1 MRVRRGLL
9 APVPRAAVPG
19 AAVPGAAVPG
29 APVPGAAV
37 RRVVPGSAGTI
48 LAAGPAIAAAV
59 ALALTGC
66 SSTVSRPH
74 AAGTPASGAHSAA
87 VGHSSAKH
95 SSARQGAGPGRGR
108 PGPVTFCLRRPG
120 SGLRAALDRTVRRSL
135 RAEVLPLGI
144 SAGGRAAYVS
154 IWSHGYSGVAEMNLA
169 SGALRRIRTFADPAS
184 DQADGAASG
193 NWLVWAE
200 TYSLRS
206 LDEFTVYAFDAATG
220 TLRRLGHSLAGPSG
234 TAWPSPWHAP
244 AVSGHYA
251 AWAQGYGPGGLVEIR
266 LANLLTGRVTV
277 ISKGHLQP
285 PFFDGSLVVWPESD
299 RPGGQT
305 TLAAWSLVTS
315 RPAPLPAVL
324 RGVHGTEFV
333 ATDGA
338 QTAYLSPDLTGLYYS
353 PAQDQPARMMLKLPP
368 GEDFSGL
375 AIQPGSLT
383 WTTTSATYLASTR
396 TGAYTPVTR
405 QYGYATGSGSVVL
418 VSDAPAGKS
427 ARPILPLH
435 VVDAASISW
444 PGCRRGT
451 AR

>member
-1 MRVRRGLL
+1 MLVRRRLL
-9 APVPRAAVPG
+9 AGVAG
-19 AAVPGAAVPG
+19 AAHGP
-29 APVPGAAV
+29 
-37 RRVVPGSAGTI
+37 AGT
-48 LAAGPAIAAAV
+48 LAKAGPAIAAAAAAA

-66 SSTVSRPH
+66 SGTVARTH
-74 AAGTPASGAHSAA
+74 AAGPPGSGSHSPAAHGSGNHGSGNQGTVRRRPAA
-87 VGHSSAKH
+87 GHSP
-95 SSARQGAGPGRGR
+95 ARQL
-108 PGPVTFCLRRPG
+108 VTFCLRRPA

-154 IWSHGYSGVAEMNLA
+154 IWSPGYSGVAEMNLA
-169 SGALRRIRTFADPAS
+169 SGALRRIRAFADPAS

-220 TLRRLGHSLAGPSG
+220 AVRRLGRSLAGPSG
-234 TAWPSPWHAP
+234 AAWPSPWHAP

-277 ISKGHLQP
+277 VARGHLQP
-285 PFFDGSLVVWPESD
+285 PFFDGSLVVWPESG
-299 RPGGQT
+299 RPGRQT
-305 TLAAWSLVTS
+305 ALAAWNLVTG

-324 RGVHGTEFV
+324 RAVRGTEFV

-375 AIQPGSLT
+375 AIQAGSLT

-396 TGAYTPVTR
+396 TGAYARVTR

-418 VSDAPAGKS
+418 VSDAPTGKS